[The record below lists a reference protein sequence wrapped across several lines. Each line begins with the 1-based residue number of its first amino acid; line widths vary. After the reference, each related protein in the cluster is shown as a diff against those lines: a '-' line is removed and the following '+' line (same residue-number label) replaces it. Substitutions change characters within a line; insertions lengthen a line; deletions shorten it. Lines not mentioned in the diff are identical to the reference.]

1 MISVTILGASG
12 RMGGALVRAARNFS
26 NDIKLAAV
34 VDRAGLPCI
43 GMDSGTIA
51 GIQPNGILITDDL
64 DAAVQACDVVIDFT
78 FHTAVLTTAPVVAKY
93 KKGYVL
99 GTTSLTA
106 EEEALVAEV
115 VKVAPVVRSPNMS
128 LGVNLLFSLVKQ
140 AAALLNEGYDAEIIE
155 IHHKHKKDAPS
166 GTALGLAKA
175 LAEGRNVNLDD
186 VKETGIYG
194 VSNCTNAPDTYG
206 NMLVIPYR
214 ATGAVYPIRVFFA
227 HDGNGGYTN
236 VRIYTRVFASSKS
249 AWSPWTSFHDNYSIT
264 YGTTDL
270 VAGSSPLK
278 AGKIYL
284 VYE

>member
-106 EEEALVAEV
+106 KEEALVAEV

-186 VKETGIYG
+186 VVCYGREG
-194 VSNCTNAPDTYG
+194 VSDEERDPKTIAIHAVRGGDVVGDHT
-206 NMLVIPYR
+206 VIF
-214 ATGAVYPIRVFFA
+214 AADGERVELT
-227 HDGNGGYTN
+227 HK
-236 VRIYTRVFASSKS
+236 ASSRE
-249 AWSPWTSFHDNYSIT
+249 SF
-264 YGTTDL
+264 
-270 VAGSSPLK
+270 AGGALK
-278 AGKIYL
+278 AAIWMANKEPG
-284 VYE
+284 VYTMKDVLNIK